1 MSEEAAKH
9 LIVAVFGTQTGAE
22 AARKELRT
30 SRDEKLIGICA
41 SIAVQK
47 DEKGQIQFKDTGTS
61 AGKGA
66 VEGSILGAAVGVLT
80 GGATLALGA
89 AGALAGGLVG
99 KRKRA
104 GCVEEQRLNQLT
116 ASLVPGSSA
125 LIVVM
130 QPGWGVVVE
139 QELQRTGADL
149 FAADIPPS
157 LDPDLDASQEAA
169 YDGLL
174 SQMKHAENGAGREK
188 QIVLDKER
196 RLGDADSV

>member
-1 MSEEAAKH
+1 MSEKVHRH

-22 AARKELRT
+22 AARKALRA
-30 SRDEKLIGICA
+30 SRDQELIGICA

-47 DEKGQIQFKDTGTS
+47 DAKGQIHFKDTGMS

-80 GGATLALGA
+80 GGTTLALGA
-89 AGALAGGLVG
+89 AGALIGGLVG
-99 KRKRA
+99 KRKQA

-130 QPGWGVVVE
+130 EAGWGVVVE
-139 QELQRTGADL
+139 KELQGMGADL
-149 FAADIPPS
+149 FTADIPPS
-157 LDPDLDASQEAA
+157 VGQDLDADQEAA
-169 YDGLL
+169 YAALL
-174 SQMKHAENGAGREK
+174 SQMTTPAP
-188 QIVLDKER
+188 
-196 RLGDADSV
+196 

>member
-1 MSEEAAKH
+1 MSEKAPMH

-22 AARKELRT
+22 AARKTLRT

-47 DEKGQIQFKDTGTS
+47 DEKGQVHFKDTGMS

-66 VEGSILGAAVGVLT
+66 VGGSILGAAVGVLT
-80 GGATLALGA
+80 GGTALALGA
-89 AGALAGGLVG
+89 AGALVGGLVG
-99 KRKRA
+99 KRKQA

-130 QPGWGVVVE
+130 EPGWGVVVE
-139 QELQRTGADL
+139 QEFHGMGADL
-149 FAADIPPS
+149 FTADIPAS
-157 LDPDLDASQEAA
+157 MDQDLDASQEAA
-169 YDGLL
+169 YAALL
-174 SQMKHAENGAGREK
+174 SQMKHDENG
-188 QIVLDKER
+188 
-196 RLGDADSV
+196 

>member
-1 MSEEAAKH
+1 MSEKAAKH

-22 AARKELRT
+22 AARKALKT

-41 SIAVQK
+41 SIAVHK
-47 DEKGQIQFKDTGTS
+47 DEKGQIHVKDTGMS

-66 VEGSILGAAVGVLT
+66 AEGSILGAAVGVLT

-99 KRKRA
+99 RRKRA
-104 GCVEEQRLNQLT
+104 GCVEEQRLNQLS
-116 ASLVPGSSA
+116 ASLVPDSSA

-139 QELQRTGADL
+139 QELQGIGADL
-149 FAADIPPS
+149 FTADIPPS
-157 LDPDLDASQEAA
+157 LDQDLDASHEAA
-169 YDGLL
+169 YAALL
-174 SQMKHAENGAGREK
+174 SQMNPAANGTSGET
-188 QIVLDKER
+188 
-196 RLGDADSV
+196 SS

>member
-1 MSEEAAKH
+1 MSEQAARH
-9 LIVAVFGTQTGAE
+9 LIVAVFGAQTGAE

-47 DEKGQIQFKDTGTS
+47 DEKGQIHLKDTGMS

-66 VEGSILGAAVGVLT
+66 VEGSILGVAVGIVT
-80 GGATLALGA
+80 GGTTLALGA
-89 AGALAGGLVG
+89 AGAVVGGLVG
-99 KRKRA
+99 KRKQA
-104 GCVEEQRLNQLT
+104 GCVEEQRLSQLT

-139 QELQRTGADL
+139 KKLQGMGGDL
-149 FAADIPPS
+149 FTADIPAS
-157 LDPDLDASQEAA
+157 VEQDLDGSQEAA
-169 YDGLL
+169 YAALL
-174 SQMKHAENGAGREK
+174 SQMKNAEN
-188 QIVLDKER
+188 V
-196 RLGDADSV
+196 